1 MDKQFLDSLTDEEKT
16 AFAEMQT
23 EANEPA
29 PAEPPVEPD
38 TPEPEGAEDK
48 PEPVAAKEEAKEET
62 APEGEKPPKGM
73 VPHGALHSEREARKE
88 AERRAAESEAAKKAL
103 EERIAAL
110 EAAQKPKPEP
120 AKEEPWPDPITDPDH
135 YNARVQQ
142 ELLKR
147 DQALGNVQ
155 QDIQRHHAVTTLA
168 AQAQRAKAEF
178 PDYDAAVNYAIENY
192 KQELAYMNPGVPE
205 AQIMAKI
212 NADVEAI
219 AFNALSNGR
228 DAARSLYEIAKLR
241 GYRGAEPQA
250 APAGGP
256 SEAEKVA
263 ALAKA
268 QENTSGFA
276 NASPSAGGG
285 EVTLARLSAMSDA
298 EFARLQRENPEA
310 VRRAMGA

>member
-1 MDKQFLDSLTDEEKT
+1 MSDDKQFLDSLTDEERT
-16 AFAEMQT
+16 AFAEMQA

-38 TPEPEGAEDK
+38 TPEPEE
-48 PEPVAAKEEAKEET
+48 EPVAAKEEPKAE
-62 APEGEKPPKGM
+62 PEGDKPPKGM

-88 AERRAAESEAAKKAL
+88 AERKAAESEAAKKAL

-110 EAAQKPKPEP
+110 EAAQQPKPEP
-120 AKEEPWPDPITDPDH
+120 VREEPWPDPITDVDA

-142 ELLKR
+142 ELQKR

-155 QDIQRHHAVTTLA
+155 QDMRRQAAITTLA
-168 AQAQRAKAEF
+168 AQAQRAKAEL
-178 PDYDAAVNYAIENY
+178 PDYDAAIGYAIENY

-205 AQIMAKI
+205 SQIMDKI
-212 NADVEAI
+212 NRDVEAI

-228 DAARSLYEIAKLR
+228 DAAKALYEIARLR
-241 GYRGAEPQA
+241 GYRGQEPQPTHA
-250 APAGGP
+250 APGP

-263 ALAKA
+263 ALARA

-285 EVTLARLSAMSDA
+285 ELTLARLSAMSDA
-298 EFARLQRENPEA
+298 EFARVQRENPDA